1 LSIIHARDDVV
12 EIDLAAERLLS
23 DFLADERNERHPNA
37 ISIAKISRMTK
48 IVRVRI

>member
-12 EIDLAAERLLS
+12 EIDLAAERLIS
-23 DFLADERNERHPNA
+23 DFLADQRNECRPNA
-37 ISIAKISRMTK
+37 IRIARINKMTK